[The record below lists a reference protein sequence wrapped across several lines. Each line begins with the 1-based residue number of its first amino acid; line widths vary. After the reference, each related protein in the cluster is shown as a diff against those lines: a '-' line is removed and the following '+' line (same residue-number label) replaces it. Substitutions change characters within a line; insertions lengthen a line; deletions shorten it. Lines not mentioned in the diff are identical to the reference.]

1 MSTRGALFAGISAM
15 LYGSSYVATAIA
27 LRSFTPLTVAA
38 WRGLLSAL
46 ILGAILLLPAMR
58 SHLPRG
64 ITLGDLGRLM
74 LMGLLGGA
82 AFTLAM
88 NAAVAITGAT
98 VTAFV
103 AGLYAVLAAALA
115 IPVLGERLER
125 LTLAALLAALFG
137 TLLLADLTLN
147 AETVA
152 GIGLAL
158 VAAASFGL
166 YLVLSRGWARSRG
179 LSGAVV
185 GLSSLAMTG
194 VAGLAAVVLAAEPMV
209 PDAPRA
215 DALVAIAWLALGPG
229 VVAAVLVVAG
239 MRLLPA
245 RLASAFLLLNPPTAA
260 LLALVLLGER
270 LTVLQLIGG
279 ACVLAAMASAT
290 WPRSSLARRLRWGA
304 HE

>member
-1 MSTRGALFAGISAM
+1 M
-15 LYGSSYVATAIA
+15 
-27 LRSFTPLTVAA
+27 
-38 WRGLLSAL
+38 
-46 ILGAILLLPAMR
+46 LPAMR
-58 SHLPRG
+58 SHLPRS

-88 NAAVAITGAT
+88 NAAVGITGAT

-115 IPVLGERLER
+115 IPLLGERLER
-125 LTLAALLAALFG
+125 STLAALLAALFG

-147 AETVA
+147 AETIV
-152 GIGLAL
+152 GTGLAL

-185 GLSSLAMTG
+185 GLSSLVMTG
-194 VAGLAAVVLAAEPMV
+194 VAGLAAVALAAEPMV

-239 MRLLPA
+239 MQLLPA

-270 LTVLQLIGG
+270 LTALQLIGG

>member
-1 MSTRGALFAGISAM
+1 MNTRGALFAGLSAM

-38 WRGLLSAL
+38 WRGVLSAL
-46 ILGAILLLPAMR
+46 VLGAILVLPAMR
-58 SHLPRG
+58 SHLPTG
-64 ITLGDLGRLM
+64 ITAGDAGRLV

-88 NAAVAITGAT
+88 NAAVGISGAT

-115 IPVLGERLER
+115 IPLLGERLER
-125 LTLAALLAALFG
+125 STLAALLAALFG
-137 TLLLADLTLN
+137 TLLLADLRLN
-147 AETVA
+147 VETIV

-194 VAGLAAVVLAAEPMV
+194 VAGLTAVALTGEPLV
-209 PDAPRA
+209 PDAPRT
-215 DALVAIAWLALGPG
+215 DALLAIAWLALGPG
-229 VVAAVLVVAG
+229 VVAVVLVVAG
-239 MRLLPA
+239 MQLLPA
-245 RLASAFLLLNPPTAA
+245 RLASVFLLLNPPTAA
-260 LLALVLLGER
+260 VLAFVLLGER
-270 LTVLQLIGG
+270 LSALQLIGG
-279 ACVLAAMASAT
+279 ACVLAAMAAAT
-290 WPRSSLARRLRWGA
+290 WQRRRG
-304 HE
+304 

>member
-1 MSTRGALFAGISAM
+1 MNTRGALFAGLSAM

-38 WRGLLSAL
+38 WRGMLSAV
-46 ILGAILLLPAMR
+46 ILGAILMLPPLR
-58 SHLPRG
+58 SRLPWSISR
-64 ITLGDLGRLM
+64 GDLGRLV

-88 NAAVAITGAT
+88 NSAVGISGAT

-115 IPVLGERLER
+115 IPLLGERLER
-125 LTLAALLAALFG
+125 STLAALLAALFG
-137 TLLLADLTLN
+137 TLLLADLRLDLQ
-147 AETVA
+147 TVA

-179 LSGAVV
+179 LSGAAV
-185 GLSSLAMTG
+185 GLSSLTMTG
-194 VAGLAAVVLAAEPMV
+194 VAGLAAVALAGEPIL

-215 DALVAIAWLALGPG
+215 DALLAIAWLALGPG

-239 MRLLPA
+239 MQLLPA
-245 RLASAFLLLNPPTAA
+245 RVASVFLLLNPPTAA
-260 LLALVLLGER
+260 VLAFLLLGER
-270 LTVLQLIGG
+270 LSALQLIGG
-279 ACVLAAMASAT
+279 ACVLAAMAAAT
-290 WPRSSLARRLRWGA
+290 WQRRRG
-304 HE
+304 